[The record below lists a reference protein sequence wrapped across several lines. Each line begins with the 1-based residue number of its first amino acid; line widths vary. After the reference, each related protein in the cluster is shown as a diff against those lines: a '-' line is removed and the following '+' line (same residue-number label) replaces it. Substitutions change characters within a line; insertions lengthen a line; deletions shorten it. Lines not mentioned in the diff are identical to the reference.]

1 MSESLA
7 SGILPAARPLELLT
21 EAADRRGRARRGGW
35 FERAG
40 RSPAEIGVVGCTAG
54 GSALFATRNSIY
66 ALTAREDGRFEARGG
81 WFERAGKSPAEIG
94 VVGCTAGGSALFTRI
109 VAAPGLFLEFDD
121 GTRTTRIQR
130 VRVLREPAP
139 S

>member
-1 MSESLA
+1 VSEPLA
-7 SGILPAARPLELLT
+7 TRAHPAVRPLELLT
-21 EAADRRGRARRGGW
+21 EAADRLDGVRRAELGPGDRLL
-35 FERAG
+35 
-40 RSPAEIGVVGCTAG
+40 V
-54 GSALFATRNSIY
+54 ATRNSIY
-66 ALTAREDGRFEARGG
+66 ALTARSDGRFDACGG
-81 WFERAGKSPAEIG
+81 WFERAGRSGEDVG

-130 VRVLREPAP
+130 VRLLRDQNV

>member
-1 MSESLA
+1 MSEPLA
-7 SGILPAARPLELLT
+7 SRALPAARPLELLT
-21 EAADRRGRARRGGW
+21 EAADRLDGVRRGELGPGD
-35 FERAG
+35 RLL
-40 RSPAEIGVVGCTAG
+40 V
-54 GSALFATRNSIY
+54 ATRNSIY

-81 WFERAGKSPAEIG
+81 WFERSGKSPAEIG

-130 VRVLREPAP
+130 VRLLRDAAA

>member
-1 MSESLA
+1 MSQLLA
-7 SGILPAARPLELLT
+7 SRQLPAVRPLELLT
-21 EAADRRGRARRGGW
+21 EAADRLDGVRRGELGPGD
-35 FERAG
+35 RLL
-40 RSPAEIGVVGCTAG
+40 V
-54 GSALFATRNSIY
+54 ATRNSIY

-81 WFERAGKSPAEIG
+81 WFERSGTSPAEIG

-130 VRVLREPAP
+130 VRLLREPAA

>member
-1 MSESLA
+1 MRETLA
-7 SGILPAARPLELLT
+7 TRTLPAVRPLELLT
-21 EAADRRGRARRGGW
+21 DAADRLDGVRRGELDPGD
-35 FERAG
+35 RLL
-40 RSPAEIGVVGCTAG
+40 V
-54 GSALFATRNSIY
+54 ATRNSIY

-130 VRVLREPAP
+130 VRLLREPAAG
-139 S
+139 

>member
-1 MSESLA
+1 MSEPLA
-7 SGILPAARPLELLT
+7 TRAFPAARPLDLLT
-21 EAADRRGRARRGGW
+21 EAADRLDGVRRTELGPGD
-35 FERAG
+35 RLL
-40 RSPAEIGVVGCTAG
+40 V
-54 GSALFATRNSIY
+54 ATRNSIY
-66 ALTAREDGRFEARGG
+66 ALTARSDGKFEARGG

-130 VRVLREPAP
+130 VRLLRQPETD
-139 S
+139 

>member
-1 MSESLA
+1 VSEPLA
-7 SGILPAARPLELLT
+7 MRALPAARPLELLT
-21 EAADRRGRARRGGW
+21 EAADRLDGVRRGELGPGD
-35 FERAG
+35 RLL
-40 RSPAEIGVVGCTAG
+40 V
-54 GSALFATRNSIY
+54 ATRNSIY

-130 VRVLREPAP
+130 VRLLREPAA